1 MTILLSVILIYLSE
15 KTEIHTEVEYICN
28 RKSNINIL
36 RHVDLEHEH
45 VESMWFELKTKV
57 HPILININ
65 YRSELQSH
73 TFIGNFLT

>member
-1 MTILLSVILIYLSE
+1 MYH
-15 KTEIHTEVEYICN
+15 KN
-28 RKSNINIL
+28 NINIL
-36 RHVDLEHEH
+36 RSVDLEHEH

-73 TFIGNFLT
+73 NFYWQFFLFIVKTSTL